1 MTTLLEVNNVTMN
14 FTIRGGL
21 LQGVKG
27 EVKAVNSV
35 SLAIEKGR
43 TLGVVGESGC
53 GKSTLARIVV
63 GLFPPSEGEIRFDG
77 RQIASAGGQSDVDV
91 SKRIQIIFQDP
102 YSSLDPRQPI
112 GNSIAEGLVIH
123 GIGDR
128 QSRRKA
134 VLDILQLVGLPPQA
148 ADRYP
153 HEFSGGQRQR
163 IGIARALILEPEFV
177 VCDEPTSALDVSVQ
191 AQILNL
197 LKRLKSQL
205 DLTLMFISH
214 NLAVVQ
220 YIADDVLVMYLG
232 NAVEMAPSAT
242 LFSNPRHP
250 YTRALLSATPI
261 ADPDRRGQRIKLSGE
276 LPSPLNPP
284 SGCPFHPRCPLAND
298 RCKSEAPAII
308 AAGESRVACH
318 AVEEGRD

>member
-1 MTTLLEVNNVTMN
+1 MTTLLEVDNVTMN
-14 FTIRGGL
+14 FVVRGGL

-27 EVKAVNSV
+27 EVKAVNNV
-35 SLAIEKGR
+35 SLSIEKGR

-77 RQIASAGGQSDVDV
+77 RQIAGASGPSDVDV

-232 NAVEMAPSAT
+232 SAVEMAPSET

-261 ADPDRRGQRIKLSGE
+261 ADPDRRGERIKLSGE

-284 SGCPFHPRCPLAND
+284 TGCPFHPRCPLANE
-298 RCKSEAPAII
+298 RCQNEAPAIM
-308 AAGESRVACH
+308 AAGETRVACH